1 MKITVDRTKCEGYA
15 KCVQAAPKVFRL
27 DTKMIAEVIDPKAD
41 NDEKIVLAAKI
52 CPTKAIIV
60 EEEGTGKRIFPSE
73 QAPKISRERFLSR
86 QTLKAAPQ
94 AGARNRIAAG
104 AHASAFE
111 FPNIAWHPDGSPARR
126 GPVRAAR

>member
-27 DTKMIAEVIDPKAD
+27 DTKMIAEVIDSKAD

-73 QAPKISRERFLSR
+73 
-86 QTLKAAPQ
+86 
-94 AGARNRIAAG
+94 
-104 AHASAFE
+104 
-111 FPNIAWHPDGSPARR
+111 
-126 GPVRAAR
+126 